1 MSDLEKTLE
10 IERAVN
16 LLMAFNW
23 KKSGEVVEGDQVTLS
38 FTKTILG
45 DGQETP
51 PEEPAA

>member
-1 MSDLEKTLE
+1 MSTLEKTLE
-10 IERAVN
+10 IERVVN

-23 KKSGEVVEGDQVTLS
+23 KKSGERIVGDQVILE

-45 DGQETP
+45 AGQETP